1 MLHTHHSSCIWH
13 GHAAAGR
20 RLNERLS
27 IMSKL
32 RRDTEQDDPYS
43 NLWITIK
50 AKIIEVD
57 YYEISTEGDVL
68 KSDDLAKHT
77 LTQLGFSV
85 EKLPESTERGKKMP
99 DFLVRH
105 GRYSALVEAKLKAD
119 DPDKAS
125 KREKNLDD
133 GEVYVSDHELGRD
146 ETLSGIVRNGSK
158 QLTAETGVEADFK
171 ILFVLMDCIN
181 ARVVSEQLV
190 DTLYGRT
197 SVIEYGK
204 PPNPKPC
211 YFYRNSD
218 FYRRQEIDAVI
229 VGHVRAHDGNTIL
242 KICLNSYSP
251 RYQKLKTSEFLLP
264 FGQEVLDPI
273 DEEKAGRAYI
283 PDAEV
288 ERKEQEFTRAF
299 SSCDPVLHHLAKK
312 YKTAQLLRFDFMIPQ
327 FAIRSR

>member
-1 MLHTHHSSCIWH
+1 M
-13 GHAAAGR
+13 
-20 RLNERLS
+20 
-27 IMSKL
+27 
-32 RRDTEQDDPYS
+32 
-43 NLWITIK
+43 
-50 AKIIEVD
+50 
-57 YYEISTEGDVL
+57 L
-68 KSDDLAKHT
+68 KSDDLAEHT

-105 GRYSALVEAKLKAD
+105 GSSSALVEAKLKGD
-119 DPDKAS
+119 DPDEAS
-125 KREKNLDD
+125 VREKALDT

-158 QLTAETGVEADFK
+158 QLKAETGVEADFK
-171 ILFVLMDCIN
+171 VLFVLMDCIN

-204 PPNPKPC
+204 PPQPKPC

-218 FYRRQEIDAVI
+218 FYRRQEIDAAI
-229 VGHVRAHDGNTIL
+229 VGHVQAYGGTTTLR
-242 KICLNSYSP
+242 ICLNPYSP
-251 RYQKLKTSEFLLP
+251 RYQKLKASEFLMP
-264 FGQEVLDPI
+264 FGQAVLDPI
-273 DEEKAGRAYI
+273 HEEESGQAYI

-288 ERKEQEFTRAF
+288 ERREQEFTRVF
-299 SSCDPVLHHLAKK
+299 SLYDPVLHHLAKK
-312 YKTAQLLRFDFMIPQ
+312 YKTAPLLRLDFNAPE